1 MSASTNLQV
10 EGAVDT
16 ILFCATVGSVSESC
30 EWMGEKDLQD
40 VCEVGSH
47 VSTGVRWI
55 VFVYDKDVRWMVVEV
70 SYIGATR

>member
-1 MSASTNLQV
+1 
-10 EGAVDT
+10 
-16 ILFCATVGSVSESC
+16 
-30 EWMGEKDLQD
+30 MGEKDLQD

-55 VFVYDKDVRWMVVEV
+55 VFVYGKDVRWMVVEV